1 MKTSIATVSISGDFP
16 EKLRAISDANFDGI
30 EIFEQDFIAYDQSP
44 REVGNM
50 VRDHGLEVMLF
61 QPFRD
66 FECLPEP
73 DRSRAFDR
81 AERKFDVMEELG
93 TDLMLI
99 CSTVHPKALG
109 GIDRTAADLCELGE
123 RAARRDLRVGY
134 EALAWGTHINDHRDA
149 WEAVRRAD
157 HDNIGII
164 VDSFHTLGR
173 KLSPESI
180 RSIPGNKIFFVQLA
194 DAPLIEMD
202 LLYWSRHLR
211 NMPGEGDLDIAA
223 FMRAVVATGY
233 SGPISL
239 EIFNDQFRGGDAR
252 AIAKDGHRSLM
263 ALMNDVVLG
272 EPAPTLNV
280 PTMPKR
286 AAVYGVE
293 FVEFATSIE
302 EAGHLGSFL
311 TTLGFQQTGQHIN
324 KAVSLWSQGDIRI
337 VLNTERRGF
346 ARTSFRA
353 RGTSVCDIGLR
364 VDDAPATITRAQALG
379 VEPFAQST
387 GENELDLPAIQAIGG
402 DVMHFVDEPSGLSR
416 VWDVE
421 FKRVPTDQSTGVNL
435 TRIDHI
441 AQSTNYSDMLTWSLF
456 YTSLFDLQKKQV
468 VDVIDP
474 GGIVRSQVI
483 ESPDAGAGLRVTLNG
498 VETDRT
504 VAGQFIADKS
514 GSAVQ
519 HIAFETADIFETA
532 SKLSLFGFESLPM
545 TPNYY
550 DDIAARF
557 CLSAAERS
565 RIEKF
570 NILYDEEDG
579 RRFYQLYS
587 QPHSSGFFV
596 EIVERGQGY
605 TGYGAMNAPF
615 RTAALRRHLSKENMS
630 HQ

>member
-1 MKTSIATVSISGDFP
+1 MKTAIATVSISGDFP
-16 EKLRAISDANFDGI
+16 EKLSAISDANFDGI

-44 REVGNM
+44 REVGKL
-50 VRDHGLEVMLF
+50 VRDYGLDVMLF

-73 DRSRAFDR
+73 YRSRAFDR

-109 GIDRTAADLCELGE
+109 GIDRTAADLHELGE
-123 RAARRDLRVGY
+123 RAARRNLRVGY
-134 EALAWGTHINDHRDA
+134 EALAWGTHVNDHRDA

-180 RSIPGNKIFFVQLA
+180 RSIPGDKIFFVQLA

-202 LLYWSRHLR
+202 LLYWSRHFR
-211 NMPGEGDLDIAA
+211 NMPGEGDLDIVS
-223 FMRAVVATGY
+223 FMRAVAATGY

-239 EIFNDQFRGGDAR
+239 EIFNDQFRGGDAH
-252 AIAKDGHRSLM
+252 AIAKDGHRSLI
-263 ALMNDVVLG
+263 ALMDDVVMA
-272 EPAPTLNV
+272 EPAPALKVPAMPRRANV
-280 PTMPKR
+280 LD
-286 AAVYGVE
+286 VE
-293 FVEFATSIE
+293 FVEFATSVE
-302 EAGHLGSFL
+302 EAAQLGSFFNA
-311 TTLGFQQTGQHIN
+311 LGFQQTGQHIN

-337 VLNTERRGF
+337 ILNTEPRGY
-346 ARTSFRA
+346 ARASFQK
-353 RGTSVCDIGLR
+353 RGTSVCDIGLK
-364 VDDAPATITRAQALG
+364 VDDAAATVTRAQALG
-379 VEPFAQST
+379 LEPFLQSLE
-387 GENELDLPAIQAIGG
+387 ENELELPAIRAIGG
-402 DVMHFVDEPSGLSR
+402 GVMHFVDEPSGLSR

-421 FKRVPTDQSTGVNL
+421 FEPMPSDQTASVGL

-441 AQSTNYSDMLTWSLF
+441 AQSMDYSDMLTWSLF
-456 YTSLFDLQKKQV
+456 YTSLFDLHKKPV

-483 ESPDAGAGLRVTLNG
+483 EAPDANLRLTLNG
-498 VETDRT
+498 AETDRT
-504 VAGQFIADKS
+504 VAGQFVANRS

-532 SKLSLFGFESLPM
+532 SKLSASGFASLPM
-545 TPNYY
+545 PSNYY

-557 CLSAAERS
+557 GLSASERAKL
-565 RIEKF
+565 RKL
-570 NILYDEEDG
+570 NILYDEEEG
-579 RRFYQLYS
+579 QRFYQLYS
-587 QPHSSGFFV
+587 QPYAGGFFV
-596 EIVERGQGY
+596 EIVEREGGY

-615 RTAALRRHLSKENMS
+615 RTAALRRHLSKENGS
-630 HQ
+630 AK